1 MVLILDICIG
11 SLKKEKMVKKSI
23 IRNLIV
29 KYILDSNAL
38 NAAKKANEKNGHRF
52 WETFKLDFKFNNY
65 KNFGKI
71 SPNTKSQVQY

>member
-1 MVLILDICIG
+1 MGLILDICVG
-11 SLKKEKMVKKSI
+11 SLKILKMTKES

-29 KYILDSNAL
+29 KSILDLNAL
-38 NAAKKANEKNGHRF
+38 NAAKKGKEKNGHQF
-52 WETFKLDFKFNNY
+52 WETFKLDFKFSNY